1 MSHVVPVGDTERV
14 RPSDQLPPPASPTSP
29 RSFGGGESALAPASE
44 SQAWI
49 DDLSANGPERELAV
63 ESLRGLIL
71 KATRFEIDR
80 CWESSSGLREDDRDD
95 LANRSADDALVA
107 VLDKLGEFRGTSR
120 FTTWAYKFGLV
131 EAGKGS
137 AAARGGDA
145 TCRLSS
151 IGRGSQTIAQSRG
164 DEAETWGRL
173 AALQEAIEHD
183 LSRYQRDVL
192 VATTLNDVP
201 LDVLAERL
209 GSTRGALYETIRDAR
224 RRLRVALAARGFA
237 IDESVEAS
245 NP

>member
-131 EAGKGS
+131 EAGKRVRCR
-137 AAARGGDA
+137 AWRGRDVPIEFDWPRFA
-145 TCRLSS
+145 DDRP
-151 IGRGSQTIAQSRG
+151 IPRN
-164 DEAETWGRL
+164 EAETWGRL
-173 AALQEAIEHD
+173 AALQVAIEHD